1 MRMILCATVLAGAV
15 AFVSSAAS
23 LPANGLT
30 GTYIEA
36 RTADVYTGP
45 CFANGEI
52 EMNGREAVF
61 AWKIANGNWEGVNLA
76 GLGVV
81 GVVHA
86 DHTLGNP
93 YEPVNPAVAVLIVD
107 SRADAAQRQALVQ
120 FAKSQAGDLLDHIV
134 RIDYQPVGAD
144 HRQRQYSRRRSD
156 AHCRHAGYHSNAR
169 TQLRRPH
176 LRQRGCLLSAA
187 QPAGAFDAGLYPGRF
202 LPGARPGR
210 NLDQHVPPQ
219 RVSRHFPGRRISAA
233 HLGGGCPKRPADTAS
248 TPPRTRF
255 APTTPKRAHPAHPPQ

>member
-134 RIDYQPVGAD
+134 RIDYQPVELTIDNGNIHGGAATLTAGTLATIRTRALSSGD
-144 HRQRQYSRRRSD
+144 HICGNEGVFYPPLNRLVHSMPAYTLEDSYQGRGLGETWTSMYRRS
-156 AHCRHAGYHSNAR
+156 AFLGTFQAAG
-169 TQLRRPH
+169 
-176 LRQRGCLLSAA
+176 
-187 QPAGAFDAGLYPGRF
+187 
-202 LPGARPGR
+202 
-210 NLDQHVPPQ
+210 
-219 RVSRHFPGRRISAA
+219 
-233 HLGGGCPKRPADTAS
+233 
-248 TPPRTRF
+248 
-255 APTTPKRAHPAHPPQ
+255 